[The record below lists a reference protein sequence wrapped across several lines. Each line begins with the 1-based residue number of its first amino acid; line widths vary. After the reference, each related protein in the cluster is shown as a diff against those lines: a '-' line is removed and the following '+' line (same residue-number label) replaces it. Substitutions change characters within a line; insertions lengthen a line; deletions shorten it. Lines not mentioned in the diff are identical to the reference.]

1 MRVRISIILICFII
15 ICGGIFL
22 FKDNLLIK
30 IYPNKYSDF
39 VEAYSEEYNV
49 EKNLVYAVIKQ
60 ESNFNEEASSRKGAI
75 GLMQLMTDTA
85 DEIAEELEVDNENV
99 YNPEINIKFGTKY
112 LSDLLNKYQNKE
124 MAIVA
129 YNAGFGNVDK
139 WIARWSYK

>member
-1 MRVRISIILICFII
+1 MRVRISISLICFII

-85 DEIAEELEVDNENV
+85 DEIAEELEVDNANV

-112 LSDLLNKYQNKE
+112 LSDLLNKYQNK
-124 MAIVA
+124 
-129 YNAGFGNVDK
+129 DT
-139 WIARWSYK
+139 